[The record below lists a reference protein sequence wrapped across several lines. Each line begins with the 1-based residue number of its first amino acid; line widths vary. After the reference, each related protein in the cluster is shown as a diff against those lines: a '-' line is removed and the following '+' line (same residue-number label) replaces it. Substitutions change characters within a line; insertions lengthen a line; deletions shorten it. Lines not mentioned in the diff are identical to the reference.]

1 MVVYATDAEMFE
13 AMPGVWGTSVY
24 RCVRCSSTRTFPHNH
39 DCEAVLAKAAAAREK
54 EAAKAAAAREKE
66 AAKAAKRKQG
76 YDFLDKHVGAKHDA
90 KKQRVEQRPPRLPQ
104 PAPAPP
110 SSLPVAAP
118 AAEPEAASPAAPR
131 SRDEE
136 HFAARKRQL
145 DVADLER
152 RRRRGELGYRGQH
165 NLGTG
170 LFAAAATGA
179 AGEDEV
185 SEVVELP
192 QPPQP
197 LQRVPPTRKGAASA
211 SVLSGTGFAWRA
223 DGMAVL
229 NGYHIYGRCA
239 PACEL
244 LHARFPPRTLL
255 VGETRPTA
263 IFATERTDGGLTWR
277 EASSQ
282 GDDWFGEVPV
292 ATGGVSASL
301 SVAPNGGVKLD
312 VRPERRLL
320 RTHFK
325 VRPSGALA
333 PAHEIGGTEKRLLR
347 GMGPNEA
354 ADGSVAYGNK
364 GIRHDFVAMHQQYP
378 ARALIKAAEDGAS
391 EKAVWL
397 QLFRDERDGMKPLDL
412 DTLPFLVS
420 GSTPSQR
427 KARAGALR
435 AARSQKQHAAAI
447 DLDREGK
454 SQPLTYDVAG
464 WVQAGEESEES
475 GPVAGSA
482 RNEDKSPVTEE
493 QLQNFYANLA
503 ADARRLTGGTVR
515 TWGDDMHKHAIA
527 NGGAELDVVD
537 ALAALRSFLPT
548 AKPSKHFS
556 LAADF
561 LVPIFYPG
569 EKYKHKA
576 LSDARM
582 IGGIVTGFF
591 DALIEYFNLSDADLN
606 EAEELFT

>member
-1 MVVYATDAEMFE
+1 MFE
-13 AMPGVWGTSVY
+13 ETPGVLGTSQY
-24 RCVRCSSTRTFPHNH
+24 RCRRCSSTRSAPHTH
-39 DCEAVLAKAAAAREK
+39 DCNAFLAKAT
-54 EAAKAAAAREKE
+54 AAREKE

-131 SRDEE
+131 SCDEE
-136 HFAARKRQL
+136 HFAARKRHR
-145 DVADLER
+145 DVADHER

-211 SVLSGTGFAWRA
+211 SMLASTGFAWRA

-229 NGYHIYGRCA
+229 NGDYIYGRCG
-239 PACEL
+239 PACSS
-244 LHARFPPRTLL
+244 LHARFPPRTLA
-255 VGETRPTA
+255 VGATRPTA
-263 IFATERTDGGLTWR
+263 VFNNEKTDGGLTWR
-277 EASSQ
+277 EASKP

-301 SVAPNGGVKLD
+301 AASPDGGVKLD
-312 VRPERRLL
+312 IRPERRAL

-325 VRPSGALA
+325 VRSNGTLA
-333 PAHEIGGTEKRLLR
+333 PAHKTGGTEQKLLR
-347 GMGPNEA
+347 GMAPNERI
-354 ADGSVAYGNK
+354 DGSVVYGNK
-364 GIRHDFVAMHQQYP
+364 GLRPDFAEMHKQYP
-378 ARALIKAAEDGAS
+378 ARALIKAAENGAS
-391 EKAVWL
+391 AKAVWL
-397 QLFRDERDGMKPLDL
+397 QLFRDERDGMAPLDL

-420 GSTPSQR
+420 GPTTSQR

-435 AARSQKQHAAAI
+435 AARSQKRHAAAF

-454 SQPLTYDVAG
+454 NQPLTYDVSG
-464 WVQAGEESEES
+464 WMQAGAES
-475 GPVAGSA
+475 GPVTGSV
-482 RNEDKSPVTEE
+482 RNEDKAPVTEE
-493 QLQNFYANLA
+493 QLQDFYDNLA
-503 ADARRLTGGTVR
+503 ADALRLTGGLVR
-515 TWGDDMHKHAIA
+515 TWGNDMEKHAIA
-527 NGGAELDVVD
+527 NGSDKLDVVD
-537 ALAALRSFLPT
+537 ALAAVRSFLPG
-548 AKPSKHFS
+548 AKPSQHFA
-556 LAADF
+556 LGADF

-569 EKYKHKA
+569 TKYEHKGLA
-576 LSDARM
+576 DARM

-591 DALIEYFNLSDADLN
+591 DALIEYFDLSDADLC
-606 EAEELFT
+606 EAEELFV